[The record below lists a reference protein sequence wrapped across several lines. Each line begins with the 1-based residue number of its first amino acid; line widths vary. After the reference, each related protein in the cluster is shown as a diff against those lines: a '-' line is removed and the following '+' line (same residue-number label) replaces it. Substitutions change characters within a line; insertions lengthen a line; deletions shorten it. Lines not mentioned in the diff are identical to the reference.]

1 MNIKEVAQLTG
12 LSHQA
17 IYKKIKAN
25 GLVLD
30 KLKDKATGHLT
41 PDGEARIKE
50 LFNIS
55 ETARATDATELTT
68 KVAELTTEVEKL
80 RNQVATMETRITEL
94 SEERDFL
101 RMTLERSQHLEAA
114 AIAKLP
120 SPTPPA
126 LPPGD
131 KNIVRRL
138 FDKLRGGHHAE

>member
-55 ETARATDATELTT
+55 
-68 KVAELTTEVEKL
+68 
-80 RNQVATMETRITEL
+80 
-94 SEERDFL
+94 
-101 RMTLERSQHLEAA
+101 
-114 AIAKLP
+114 
-120 SPTPPA
+120 
-126 LPPGD
+126 
-131 KNIVRRL
+131 
-138 FDKLRGGHHAE
+138 